1 MLGISRLPTESS
13 TLLAQNAAWTLECF
27 AQQPERKELGH
38 MELKLVLGGV
48 IPANLMAFDANLEID
63 ERNYR
68 RHIRYL
74 IDTPGVTG
82 LTTNAHASEVATLTL
97 EEQQRSLDITL
108 DEVAG
113 KVPVI
118 SGVYEDGTHKAAQI
132 AKMAEQQGADCLLV
146 FPSTVYDFGHQL
158 RPEMAYGHIAQITE
172 TVSLP
177 IIVFVYPVSSGLHI
191 PTDNLVKICD
201 EIDNVIA
208 VKEWSN
214 DIGVY
219 ERNWRELGAL
229 DKEISLLSSFSK
241 SLLAS
246 LCIGADGILS
256 GHGSVIA
263 DLHVEMFE
271 AVNRGDLEE
280 ARRVAA
286 RAYPVVQATYAE
298 PFLDGHNR
306 MKEALAILGRIDEA
320 HVRPPLRRIPDAERE
335 KLRRV
340 VTEAGLPFARRE
352 QPDAAVGRQ
361 A

>member
-1 MLGISRLPTESS
+1 MR
-13 TLLAQNAAWTLECF
+13 
-27 AQQPERKELGH
+27 PE
-38 MELKLVLGGV
+38 LVLKGV
-48 IPANLMAFDANLEID
+48 IPANLMAFDSELEID
-63 ERNYR
+63 EENYR
-68 RHIRYL
+68 RHLRYL
-74 IDTPGVTG
+74 LDTPGVAG
-82 LTTNAHASEVATLTL
+82 ITTNAHASEVATLTS
-97 EEQQRSLDITL
+97 EEQQRVLEITL

-113 KVPVI
+113 AVPVVC
-118 SGVYEDGTHKAAQI
+118 GVYEDGTSKAARI
-132 AKMAEQQGADCLLV
+132 AKSAERQGADCLLV

-158 RPEMAYGHIAQITE
+158 RPEMAYGHIAEIAE
-172 TVSLP
+172 VVRLP
-177 IIVFVYPVSSGLHI
+177 IVVFVYPVTSGLHI
-191 PTDNLVKICD
+191 PTESLVKICD

-246 LCIGADGILS
+246 LCVGADGILS
-256 GHGSVIA
+256 GHGSLIA

-271 AVNRGDLEE
+271 AVQHGDLEG

-286 RAYPVVQATYAE
+286 RIYPLVQATYAE

-320 HVRPPLRRIPDAERE
+320 HVRPPLQRISEAERE
-335 KLRRV
+335 RIRRV
-340 VTEAGLPFARRE
+340 VTEAGLPGARRE
-352 QPDAAVGRQ
+352 QPAFGSRS
-361 A
+361 

>member
-1 MLGISRLPTESS
+1 M
-13 TLLAQNAAWTLECF
+13 
-27 AQQPERKELGH
+27 
-38 MELKLVLGGV
+38 
-48 IPANLMAFDANLEID
+48 
-63 ERNYR
+63 
-68 RHIRYL
+68 
-74 IDTPGVTG
+74 
-82 LTTNAHASEVATLTL
+82 
-97 EEQQRSLDITL
+97 TL
-108 DEVAG
+108 DEVDG
-113 KVPVI
+113 TIPVVC
-118 SGVYEDGTHKAAQI
+118 GVYQDGTSKAARI
-132 AKMAEQQGADCLLV
+132 ARSAERQGADCLLV

-158 RPEMAYGHIAQITE
+158 RPEMAYGHVAQIAE
-172 TVSLP
+172 AVSLP
-177 IIVFVYPVSSGLHI
+177 IIVFVYPVASGLHI
-191 PTDNLVKICD
+191 PTDNLVRICD

-280 ARRVAA
+280 PAGWPRV
-286 RAYPVVQATYAE
+286 YPVVQATYAE

-320 HVRPPLRRIPDAERE
+320 HVRPHSGVSPTRRGRRSGASSQKPDCQAR
-335 KLRRV
+335 
-340 VTEAGLPFARRE
+340 AGSNPT
-352 QPDAAVGRQ
+352 PPSGDAAEMP
-361 A
+361 

>member
-1 MLGISRLPTESS
+1 MPSN
-13 TLLAQNAAWTLECF
+13 LLAQGAAWLLKCL
-27 AQQPERKELGH
+27 AQQSKRKELGH
-38 MELKLVLGGV
+38 MEPELVLGGV
-48 IPANLMAFDANLEID
+48 IPANLMAFDADLEID

-74 IDTPGVTG
+74 VDTPGVTG

-118 SGVYEDGTHKAAQI
+118 CGVYEDGTHKATGI
-132 AKMAEQQGADCLLV
+132 ARMAERQGADCLLV
-146 FPSTVYDFGHQL
+146 FPSTVFDFGHQL
-158 RPEMAYGHIAQITE
+158 RPEMAYGHIAAIAEAT
-172 TVSLP
+172 SLP
-177 IIVFVYPVSSGLHI
+177 IVVFVYPATSGLYI
-191 PTDNLVKICD
+191 AMESLVKICD

-219 ERNWRELGAL
+219 ERNYRELQEL

-263 DLHVEMFE
+263 DLHVEMFD
-271 AVNRGDLEE
+271 AVNRGNLEE
-280 ARRVAA
+280 ARRVADQI
-286 RAYPVVQATYAE
+286 YPVVQATYAE

-320 HVRPPLRRIPDAERE
+320 HVRPPLRRISEAERE
-335 KLRRV
+335 RIRHV
-340 VTEAGLPFARRE
+340 VSEAGLAS
-352 QPDAAVGRQ
+352 AVASHG
-361 A
+361 

>member
-1 MLGISRLPTESS
+1 MAGI
-13 TLLAQNAAWTLECF
+13 
-27 AQQPERKELGH
+27 
-38 MELKLVLGGV
+38 
-48 IPANLMAFDANLEID
+48 
-63 ERNYR
+63 
-68 RHIRYL
+68 
-74 IDTPGVTG
+74 
-82 LTTNAHASEVATLTL
+82 TTNAHASEVATLTFD
-97 EEQQRSLDITL
+97 EQQRGLDITL
-108 DEVAG
+108 DEADG
-113 KVPVI
+113 GVPWCAASI
-118 SGVYEDGTHKAAQI
+118 RTARTRRPGSLSLPSGRGRPSSGVPFH
-132 AKMAEQQGADCLLV
+132 
-146 FPSTVYDFGHQL
+146 VYDFGHQL
-158 RPEMAYGHIAQITE
+158 SPEMAYGHIAEIAE
-172 TVSLP
+172 PRPADHRVCLSCSIRSAHP
-177 IIVFVYPVSSGLHI
+177 HRH
-191 PTDNLVKICD
+191 LVKICD

-219 ERNWRELGAL
+219 ERNWRELKAL

-271 AVNRGDLEE
+271 AVNRGDLEG
-280 ARRVAA
+280 ARNVAA

-335 KLRRV
+335 MIRRV
-340 VTEAGLPFARRE
+340 VTEAGLPSARKE
-352 QPDAAVGRQ
+352 QPGYLGSRG
-361 A
+361 